1 MRYAMV
7 AHKEKGRIR
16 KLVPAV
22 SNMMFVYTT
31 KERIQTMKST
41 IEYLQ
46 YITRPESG
54 KNVPIVVPE
63 NQMQHFIAV
72 CNTYNK
78 KLIYLTPEEINVNE
92 GVPVR
97 IVGGTFDGVEGTF
110 VKVKKKRKKHV
121 AVLIVGVTAVMI
133 GQFDDGYLQVME

>member
-7 AHKEKGRIR
+7 ADKERGRIR
-16 KLVPAV
+16 KLVPAI

-31 KERIQTMKST
+31 KERIQTIKST

-46 YITRPESG
+46 YITKPDSG
-54 KNVPIVVPE
+54 RKVPIVVPE
-63 NQMQHFIAV
+63 NQMQHFITV

-78 KLIYLTPEEINVNE
+78 KLIYLAPDEVNFNE
-92 GVPVR
+92 GVPVK

-110 VKVKKKRKKHV
+110 VKVKKKSKKHV
-121 AVLIVGVTAVMI
+121 AVLILGVAAVMI
-133 GQFDDGYLQVME
+133 AQFDDGYLQLLE